1 MCDMTHSY
9 LWHDIFTHMT
19 WRSIIGCDMTHSYV
33 WRDAFTREITRSYV
47 WHDVFALMTRHIHMF
62 DMMHSYIRVP
72 RRIHECDMTH
82 LYVRHDVRIWRIHMC
97 AMMHSHVW
105 HDAFICVPWANSHS
119 LSHAHLHTRAH
130 THMVSFPNKTKQNKT
145 KQNKK
150 ASRLSRVKDIS
161 KLGHLHLQ
169 ALLLRFTQADTSGE
183 VFLRCVLERCNVL
196 QCVAVWCSVLQCVVV
211 CCSVSSW
218 YL

>member
-1 MCDMTHSY
+1 VTWRIRINDTTHSY
-9 LWHDIFTHMT
+9 
-19 WRSIIGCDMTHSYV
+19 
-33 WRDAFTREITRSYV
+33 
-47 WHDVFALMTRHIHMF
+47 
-62 DMMHSYIRVP
+62 
-72 RRIHECDMTH
+72 
-82 LYVRHDVRIWRIHMC
+82 
-97 AMMHSHVW
+97 VW
-105 HDAFICVPWANSHS
+105 HDAFIHSRATTHSWMGHDTFIRATWRTHMTHSYVCHDAFTCVAWCIHMCAMSKLTLS
-119 LSHAHLHTRAH
+119 LSCTLTHTCTYAHGII
-130 THMVSFPNKTKQNKT
+130 SKQNKTKQNKT